1 MDINNKAQSW
11 LELLTIMDKL
21 RGENGCPWDKKQ
33 DHHSL
38 KRYLLE
44 ESYEVFDAIEQ
55 NNDDLLAEEL
65 GDVLLQVVFH
75 AHIAEEEGRFNIED
89 VIGHINRK
97 MIRRH
102 PHVFSDGKAQTAEQ
116 VLSEWEL
123 IKAQEKAK
131 AKDKKHIMEVN
142 TNLPSLLL
150 AQKVQ
155 DKAARVGFDWPDIA
169 GPWQKVA
176 EEIEELKA
184 AETKAQKQDELGDA
198 IFALVNLARFMDVDA
213 EDSLRHTVQKFIRRF
228 DYIEAQLDNE
238 HIAWKDADLTKLDA
252 LWDQAKGL
260 E

>member
-75 AHIAEEEGRFNIED
+75 AHIAEEEGRFGIED

-102 PHVFSDGKAQTAEQ
+102 PHVFSDGRAQTAEQ

-123 IKAQEKAK
+123 IKAKEKA
-131 AKDKKHIMEVN
+131 KKHIMEVN

-184 AETKAQKQDELGDA
+184 AETAAQKQDELGDA
-198 IFALVNLARFMDVDA
+198 IFALVNLARFMNVDA
-213 EDSLRHTVQKFIRRF
+213 EDSLRHSVQKFIRRF
-228 DYIEAQLDNE
+228 DFIEAQLENE
-238 HIAWKDADLTKLDA
+238 QIAWQDADLNKLDA
-252 LWDQAKGL
+252 LWNKAKGQ